1 MTDHFPDKNDWLTEL
16 KETSNILIGWDSH
29 NKYTPSKSHSRNDTK
44 DPETECLGLTPA
56 LQRALLSKSLLRS
69 SRSTSLR
76 KGIEFDGMGLNLKR
90 HAQQHK
96 RAICGILRVQ
106 LFATPIRYHRRSA
119 GHPDQWKTLQNF
131 CKQQKRVSLYI
142 MLPDLIDANA
152 AHNSASLTN

>member
-1 MTDHFPDKNDWLTEL
+1 MVLMVIHA
-16 KETSNILIGWDSH
+16 
-29 NKYTPSKSHSRNDTK
+29 K

-96 RAICGILRVQ
+96 RTICGILRVQ

-119 GHPDQWKTLQNF
+119 GHPDQWIYKTFVNTKKSF
-131 CKQQKRVSLYI
+131 AIYH
-142 MLPDLIDANA
+142 A
-152 AHNSASLTN
+152 A